1 MAQLPQQPSALDP
14 PEQSADR
21 GTQPIAQATVSP
33 KNIAVLLGGS
43 MLFLIF
49 VRGVGMVGKSDRSSR
64 ADTAGVISAPSTPTL
79 DSARM
84 HGPHMRVN
92 VAVDGTKPNGLPW
105 DGVRDAPDVGLC
117 ITAGAQTSCIP
128 TATSER
134 ELHQPYCRDSNI
146 CRFENVVVPAG
157 ARVTIIDVDLI
168 ENDVIGTGFCSPNT
182 ACRIGAAQVVMTP
195 VQDDLVTASSAPAE
209 SAFTTMTPLQHLA
222 AARIAMASNYDPR
235 TRTGGDLETAARHAQ
250 AISSSAREARQGAVV
265 MREIESRRTRAQRLS
280 ERLSLA
286 AARQMREEL
295 ARTYDRRFIDRGIEV
310 DSVRTTG
317 PDATTLHINY
327 ALCGRVFINE
337 VSRND
342 GDTLRGAGFRRVE
355 CESYLETAWVEL

>member
-235 TRTGGDLETAARHAQ
+235 TRMPNKPMVPTAPTSPNRYSQPSRRRHIGQ
-250 AISSSAREARQGAVV
+250 PLGRRQVSSSQRNTFRGAYALGPGYRDQTPAV
-265 MREIESRRTRAQRLS
+265 SGSPDPLDRTG
-280 ERLSLA
+280 ERLVGCDNDA
-286 AARQMREEL
+286 A
-295 ARTYDRRFIDRGIEV
+295 
-310 DSVRTTG
+310 S
-317 PDATTLHINY
+317 
-327 ALCGRVFINE
+327 
-337 VSRND
+337 
-342 GDTLRGAGFRRVE
+342 
-355 CESYLETAWVEL
+355 